1 MTKSDDFSSMT
12 RRERWHTIIFE
23 ADTRP
28 GRVFDIVLLALILL
42 SVVVVSL
49 ESVSSIRAA
58 WGFELRVVEWV
69 LTALF
74 TIEYIVRLVVVR
86 KASSYAMSFYGVV
99 DLLAVLPAYLS
110 LALGGFH
117 SLLVIRVIR
126 LLRVFRIFRVL
137 QLIREARMLT
147 MALRAATGKIAV
159 FLGAVLAIVLVIG
172 AVMYVVEGDR
182 SGFTSIPQAC
192 YWTVVTMTTVGYGD
206 IVPTTNLGRFI
217 ASIVMIMGYALIAV
231 PTGIV
236 TVELSRSPSLN
247 TQACPDCG
255 RGGHDDVAAHCMHC
269 GGAL

>member
-1 MTKSDDFSSMT
+1 MTKSDDFSSMS
-12 RRERWHTIIFE
+12 RRERWHTVIFE

-28 GRVFDIVLLALILL
+28 GKIFDVVLLALILL
-42 SVVVVSL
+42 SVLVVSL
-49 ESVSSIRAA
+49 ESVSSVRAS
-58 WGFELRVVEWV
+58 WGDELRVIEWI
-69 LTALF
+69 LTILF

-86 KASSYAMSFYGVV
+86 KASSYALSFYGLV
-99 DLLAVLPAYLS
+99 DLLAVLPSYLS
-110 LALGGFH
+110 LLLGGFQ

-126 LLRVFRIFRVL
+126 LLRVFRIFRL
-137 QLIREARMLT
+137 FHLIREARMLAL
-147 MALRAATGKIAV
+147 ALRAATGKIAV

-172 AVMYVVEGDR
+172 AVMYVVEGDQ

-217 ASIVMIMGYALIAV
+217 ASVVMIMGYALIAV

-236 TVELSRSPSLN
+236 TVELSKKPSLN

-255 RGGHDDVAAHCMHC
+255 RGGHEDRAVHCMHC
-269 GGAL
+269 GAAL

>member
-12 RRERWHTIIFE
+12 RRERWHTVIFE

-28 GRVFDIVLLALILL
+28 GKVFDIVLLVLILL
-42 SVVVVSL
+42 SVLVVSL
-49 ESVSSIRAA
+49 ESVSPIRAI
-58 WGFELRVVEWV
+58 WGYELRVVEWV

-74 TIEYIVRLVVVR
+74 TIEYIVRLLVVR
-86 KASSYAMSFYGVV
+86 KASSYALSFYGIV
-99 DLLAVLPAYLS
+99 DLLAVIPSYLS
-110 LALGGFH
+110 LVLGGFH

-137 QLIREARMLT
+137 QLIREARMLAL
-147 MALRAATGKIAV
+147 ALRAASGKIFV
-159 FLGAVLAIVLVIG
+159 FLGAVLAIVMVVG
-172 AVMYVVEGDR
+172 AVMYVVEGEQ

-206 IVPTTNLGRFI
+206 IVPKTDLGRFI

-255 RGGHDDVAAHCMHC
+255 RGGHDDRAAHCMHC